1 VSSSFGARQLDRPEL
16 TPNRSHST
24 QPQAIISIIFGEY
37 LCRLL
42 YHTAFSA
49 DPNVAARSVS

>member
-1 VSSSFGARQLDRPEL
+1 MSSLFGARAFCPPEL
-16 TPNRSHST
+16 TAIPS
-24 QPQAIISIIFGEY
+24 PPIKLQAIISIIFGEY

-49 DPNVAARSVS
+49 DPNVAAR